1 MKPYFENQIISL
13 YWKRRTLRSLLL
25 FEQRRKIVVLTRD
38 QRLREPFI
46 LVCARVVATTIIFSP
61 RRCRLC
67 QHKSP
72 LDRSAPMAS
81 PETSSSLKF
90 LFFMFAFTIAVPLT
104 MLLLASL
111 RPLLPM
117 ESAWARALVLLPL
130 VNGIWAVCE
139 RIWGCA

>member
-1 MKPYFENQIISL
+1 
-13 YWKRRTLRSLLL
+13 
-25 FEQRRKIVVLTRD
+25 
-38 QRLREPFI
+38 
-46 LVCARVVATTIIFSP
+46 
-61 RRCRLC
+61 
-67 QHKSP
+67 
-72 LDRSAPMAS
+72 MAS

-130 VNGIWAVCE
+130 VNGIWAGRRSAAYARE
-139 RIWGCA
+139 DPALSRALAYAFGLRRRR